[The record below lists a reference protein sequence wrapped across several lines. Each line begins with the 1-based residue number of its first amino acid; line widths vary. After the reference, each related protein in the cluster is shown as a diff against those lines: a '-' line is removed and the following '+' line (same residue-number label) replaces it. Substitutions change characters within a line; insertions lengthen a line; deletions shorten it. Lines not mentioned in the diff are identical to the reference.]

1 MSFNWKHY
9 PQDDMDPDDAPRY
22 RHRCTGAAADHCRIC
37 SYLPE
42 PGEDDEAED
51 QCAHEW
57 VTSDP
62 EEGGD
67 GRCYC
72 LNCDADGDG

>member
-1 MSFNWKHY
+1 MGQGLVGTIAASARSLNLS
-9 PQDDMDPDDAPRY
+9 DAQSHPAF
-22 RHRCTGAAADHCRIC
+22 T
-37 SYLPE
+37 YLPE

-72 LNCDADGDG
+72 LNCGADGDG

>member
-1 MSFNWKHY
+1 MSY
-9 PQDDMDPDDAPRY
+9 RDEDAKDEARCMADTEPEP
-22 RHRCTGAAADHCRIC
+22 HRCGVPAYYGCRIC
-37 SYLPE
+37 MNAADDPD
-42 PGEDDEAED
+42 EDED

-57 VTSDP
+57 VVSDP